1 MRFSAN
7 LGFLWAELPL
17 QEAVRAA
24 QRAGFSAVEFHWP
37 YDTPVADLKA
47 ALEDTGL
54 PVLGLNT
61 VRGPAGEN
69 GLAALVGRED
79 EAKAAIDQAVAYGSD
94 IGAGAVHVMCGF
106 AQGEAARG
114 PVLGGLIRDGWPAL
128 MGRVCRLQATRQRK
142 RCFCT
147 VPFTTRAARP
157 GRLCICIP
165 AIRSPCPCCLMWMRR
180 IFCPP

>member
-106 AQGEAARG
+106 AQGEAARACFEANLRYACEKADAHG
-114 PVLGGLIRDGWPAL
+114 MNVLIEPLNHYDAPGYF
-128 MGRVCRLQATRQRK
+128 LQSSAQA
-142 RCFCT
+142 
-147 VPFTTRAARP
+147 VEIIE
-157 GRLCICIP
+157 GI
-165 AIRSPCPCCLMWMRR
+165 W
-180 IFCPP
+180 